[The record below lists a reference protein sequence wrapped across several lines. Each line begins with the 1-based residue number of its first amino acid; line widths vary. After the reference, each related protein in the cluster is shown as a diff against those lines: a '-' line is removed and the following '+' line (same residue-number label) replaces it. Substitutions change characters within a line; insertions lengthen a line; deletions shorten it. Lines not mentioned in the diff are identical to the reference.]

1 VKRSGR
7 RSEGAPS
14 FELWGGCGT
23 PAEPT
28 DARTVGA
35 VASKP
40 PIIYQCGIKEGSA
53 GFGARG
59 STNEVMGIK

>member
-1 VKRSGR
+1 MDSDQKGR
-7 RSEGAPS
+7 RRSNSGG
-14 FELWGGCGT
+14 LWYPGR
-23 PAEPT
+23 AEPT

-40 PIIYQCGIKEGSA
+40 PITYQCGIKEGSA